1 LSQECGESISAQKDI
16 LQDAQSQISNVIE
29 PTAERLL
36 PIVSELQDVYHQ
48 IDLLEV
54 CTDGY
59 GTLSAR
65 EGVESGVEWLM
76 SKQVLISRVSE
87 NIKQMASR
95 VERTELALR
104 REERALNDGKPTAMW
119 KEQEKVRVFSAR
131 EYVENGRLLDR
142 P

>member
-1 LSQECGESISAQKDI
+1 M
-16 LQDAQSQISNVIE
+16 IE

-36 PIVSELQDVYHQ
+36 PIASELQDVYHQ

-54 CTDGY
+54 CTDGHDN
-59 GTLSAR
+59 SQRR
-65 EGVESGVEWLM
+65 EGSGGGVADM
-76 SKQVLISRVSE
+76 SEQVLISRVSE
-87 NIKQMASR
+87 NIKQMASK

-119 KEQEKVRVFSAR
+119 KEQEKVHVFSAR